1 LEVAASLKAYTNYT
15 QLSPMQEK
23 KTITKEMKDSI
34 GKSTK
39 QGSRIERK
47 RRKFTS
53 QPESGG
59 SSCQL
64 SIMAQK
70 YQKDQEEKF

>member
-1 LEVAASLKAYTNYT
+1 
-15 QLSPMQEK
+15 M
-23 KTITKEMKDSI
+23 KTTAKEMKEST
-34 GKSTK
+34 GKSTR
-39 QGSRIERK
+39 QGSRIG
-47 RRKFTS
+47 RRKSKFTF
-53 QPESGG
+53 QLESGG